1 MEFVAWSEQYSTGNA
16 LVDAYHHIFF
26 QMVEEFS
33 DALQMGDTSSIP
45 DRIGF
50 LVDYTFMHFQS
61 EERLMEKA
69 GYPDLEAHSHAHEA
83 FRQRV
88 LALHASYQDQADAV
102 SAEEVLRLVQEWF
115 AHHILGED
123 LRFRPFLSEA

>member
-1 MEFVAWSEQYSTGNA
+1 MEFVAWSEQYSTGNP

-26 QMVEEFS
+26 QMVEDYS
-33 DALQMGDTSSIP
+33 AALQAGDASSMP

-61 EERLMEKA
+61 EERLMERA
-69 GYPDLEAHSHAHEA
+69 GYPDLEAHRASHQA
-83 FRQRV
+83 FRERV
-88 LALHASYQDQADAV
+88 QALHDTYLADPGAV
-102 SAEEVLRLVQEWF
+102 SAEELLRLVQEWF

-123 LRFRPFLSEA
+123 LRFRECLAQP